1 MRRRATITDPRHA
14 HEFIPNRHGFCKQ
27 IVGNEHCGKG
37 DLHPVHTRWELR
49 KSIARRNAASGLYD
63 DLRKGQM
70 GMKIFFTWAA
80 VVLLALIAAFLMLA
94 LIFNVM
100 DKQKARQDRQELNEY
115 WQKNRQ
121 WQRNYI

>member
-1 MRRRATITDPRHA
+1 MKTIATYT
-14 HEFIPNRHGFCKQ
+14 
-27 IVGNEHCGKG
+27 
-37 DLHPVHTRWELR
+37 
-49 KSIARRNAASGLYD
+49 
-63 DLRKGQM
+63 
-70 GMKIFFTWAA
+70 A

-94 LIFNVM
+94 LVFNVM

>member
-1 MRRRATITDPRHA
+1 
-14 HEFIPNRHGFCKQ
+14 
-27 IVGNEHCGKG
+27 
-37 DLHPVHTRWELR
+37 
-49 KSIARRNAASGLYD
+49 
-63 DLRKGQM
+63 
-70 GMKIFFTWAA
+70 MKIFFTWAA

-100 DKQKARQDRQELNEY
+100 DKQKARQDRQELNDY